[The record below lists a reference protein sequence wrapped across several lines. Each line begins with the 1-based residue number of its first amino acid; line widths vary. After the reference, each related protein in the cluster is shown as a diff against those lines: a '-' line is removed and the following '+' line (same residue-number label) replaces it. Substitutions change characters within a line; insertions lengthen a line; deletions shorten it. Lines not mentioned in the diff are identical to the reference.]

1 MQTIRPDSL
10 ATTADASC
18 YKMLAEIYTQLGQKD
33 KASLYINKAYDLM
46 NRYATDNYQSDL
58 SQMEVLYETEK
69 KEARIAQLAS
79 EQRLWRWLL
88 CLAVALLAAAVA
100 LMVYLHLAHRRQKA
114 LLAAKVALETEAKER
129 HILVASCTTR
139 WGACCRCS
147 D

>member
-1 MQTIRPDSL
+1 
-10 ATTADASC
+10 
-18 YKMLAEIYTQLGQKD
+18 
-33 KASLYINKAYDLM
+33 
-46 NRYATDNYQSDL
+46 
-58 SQMEVLYETEK
+58 MEVLYETEK

-129 HILVASCTTR
+129 HILARELHDSLGGMLSLLRLKIGETRARTRLCGCLTRRIPNCGASRTID
-139 WGACCRCS
+139 A
-147 D
+147 